1 MTKGKDNKKHFFIY
15 KPIKKITNFIDVI
28 TINFTAILVFIM
40 LIIVLLQIITRFLGV
55 SFSWTEE
62 LSRYLLIWIG
72 VLSASAALKRGAHA
86 GVDFFITLFPKR
98 YRNLIVIFNAIIMIF
113 FLFYFINVGWESAI
127 KANRITSTALE
138 LKMFWPKVAIPVG
151 GILMIINLI
160 YLVIDNL
167 DRFIFDRNGGM

>member
-1 MTKGKDNKKHFFIY
+1 MIKVKNNEKHLFIY
-15 KPIKKITNFIDVI
+15 KPIKKVINLIDVI

-40 LIIVLLQIITRFLGV
+40 LIIVLLQIITRFFGASL
-55 SFSWTEE
+55 SWTEE

-98 YRNLIVIFNAIIMIF
+98 HRNLIGVFNAIIMIF
-113 FLFYFINVGWESAI
+113 FLFYFINGGWESAI

-160 YLVIDNL
+160 YLLVDNL
-167 DRFIFDRNGGM
+167 DRFIFNRNGGM